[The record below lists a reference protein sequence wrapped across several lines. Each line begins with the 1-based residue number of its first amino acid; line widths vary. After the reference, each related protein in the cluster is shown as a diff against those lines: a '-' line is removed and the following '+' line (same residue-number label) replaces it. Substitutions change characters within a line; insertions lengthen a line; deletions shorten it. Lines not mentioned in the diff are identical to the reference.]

1 MSAVRPIF
9 LPAPY
14 QDSAQEGRLILRD
27 GSTATIRLSRAE
39 DRPALQYFFT
49 HLSPQSRRLRF
60 FSETKP
66 GMDVIDKLCGV
77 SDPKKQIT
85 LVVTRMAGHEVR
97 VIATGSCIAHSEK
110 TAEFAVAVDDA
121 FQGKGLGALILERL
135 AILAASNGF
144 VHFIAITDSSNH
156 MMLEVFRHS
165 GFQFRE
171 DYQDGYVQ
179 VDMDVSP
186 REQSVLRSE
195 LRDQIFTKA
204 SLRAIFSPHAV
215 AIVGASRDP
224 GSFGHRLVQ
233 SLAESKYPGAV
244 YPINPRADHV
254 GPWKAY
260 TSIKDVKEPV
270 DLAFLAVPREHVLA
284 AVDDCAER
292 GARALVVITAGFAD
306 AGDDGAKLQQ
316 QLVEK
321 IRGYGMRLVGPNCFG
336 VVNTDPAV
344 CMNGSLAQ
352 ELPKRGRIAL
362 SSQSGALG
370 MALLTL
376 AQKRG
381 LGLSM
386 FISMGN
392 KADVTGNDLLLY
404 WEDDPDTDVIAL
416 YLESFG
422 NPRRFARIARRVSRT
437 KPIVCVKSGRT
448 QGTRSPRGFLEEALH
463 SSDTAVNALFRQTGV
478 IRADTLEDMFDL
490 AALLGSQPLPKGRRV
505 GIVTNSHGAGQLCAD
520 AARAGGLEIAPLSA
534 TAQSL
539 LRSFLSAS
547 AALQPMIDLSAVA
560 HPDQYRAAVEHAL
573 LDHAIDS
580 LIVICTPIVNVDTTA
595 VLKAIH
601 DGVTCARVGGA
612 GDKPVVIVMMR
623 EDAARSVP
631 DRDTAVIPCYLFPEK
646 AARVLAMAAD
656 YAAWRAR
663 PPGNILDFDDARP
676 NLAREICARAVKER
690 GDCWLGDDESAEV
703 LRAFG
708 VSVLTGDTPER
719 AGDAETEVM
728 IGMTE
733 DPVFGPLIAF
743 GIAGIPS
750 RVLQDVEFRVTPLTD
765 EDARE
770 MVRSI
775 RGYPL
780 LLAQDGQ
787 PAADLAAIAE
797 MLLRVSLMIE
807 ETPEIREL
815 ELNPVTAREH
825 DRRCNVIGA
834 RIRVAAATRNQ
845 PARYSIASSVGMGDK
860 P

>member
-1 MSAVRPIF
+1 MSAVRPLY

-27 GSTATIRLSRAE
+27 GSTATIRLLRPE

-49 HLSPQSRRLRF
+49 HLSLQSRRLRF

-66 GMDVIDKLCGV
+66 GMDVIDKLCDV
-77 SDPKKQIT
+77 SDPGKQIT
-85 LVVTRMAGHEVR
+85 LVVTRIADHVNR
-97 VIATGSCIAHSEK
+97 IIATGSCIAHSDK

-135 AILAASNGF
+135 AVLAASNGF
-144 VHFIAITDSSNH
+144 VHFIAITDSANH
-156 MMLEVFRHS
+156 AMLEVFRHS
-165 GFQFRE
+165 GFQFSE

-179 VDMDVSP
+179 VDMDVAP

-204 SLRAIFSPHAV
+204 SLRAVFSPRSV
-215 AIVGASRDP
+215 AIIGASRDP
-224 GSFGHRLVQ
+224 ASFGHRLV
-233 SLAESKYPGAV
+233 LALQESKYTGAV
-244 YPINPRADHV
+244 YPINPRAAQV

-260 TSIKDVKEPV
+260 ASLRDVTEPV

-292 GARALVVITAGFAD
+292 GVRALVVISAGFAET
-306 AGDDGAKLQQ
+306 GDDGARLQQ

-321 IRGYGMRLVGPNCFG
+321 VRGYGMRLVGPTCFG

-344 CMNGSLAQ
+344 RMNGSLAQ

-376 AQKRG
+376 ARKRG

-404 WEDDPDTDVIAL
+404 WEDDADTDVIAL
-416 YLESFG
+416 YIESFG
-422 NPRRFARIARRVSRT
+422 NPRRFARIARRVSRV
-437 KPIVCVKSGRT
+437 KPIVCVKSGRA
-448 QGTRSPRGFLEEALH
+448 QGATSARGFLEAALH

-490 AALLGSQPLPKGRRV
+490 TALLGSQPLPKGRRT

-520 AARAGGLEIAPLSA
+520 AARAGGLEITPLSIPS
-534 TAQSL
+534 QSILRNL
-539 LRSFLSAS
+539 LH
-547 AALQPMIDLSAVA
+547 AAAGLRPMIDLTAAA
-560 HPDQYRAAVEHAL
+560 HPEQYRAAVEHAL
-573 LDHAIDS
+573 PDHAIDA
-580 LIVICTPIVNVDTTA
+580 LIVICTPIVNVDTVA

-612 GDKPVVIVMMR
+612 ADKPVVIVMMR
-623 EDAARSVP
+623 EDAAGNLP
-631 DRDTAVIPCYLFPEK
+631 DEDTVTIPRYLFPEK

-676 NLAREICARAVKER
+676 QHAREICARAVKER
-690 GDCWLGDDESAEV
+690 GDGWLSADESAGV

-708 VSVLTGDTPER
+708 VSVLTGDTRER
-719 AGDAETEVM
+719 GGIAETDVM

-743 GIAGIPS
+743 GLAGIPS
-750 RVLQDVEFRVTPLTD
+750 SILQDVEFRVTPLTD

-770 MVRSI
+770 MVRGI

-780 LLAQDGQ
+780 LLGQDGQ
-787 PAADLAAIAE
+787 PPADLAAIAE
-797 MLLRVSLMIE
+797 ILLRVSLMIE

-825 DRRCNVIGA
+825 DGRCNVLGA
-834 RIRVAAATRNQ
+834 RIRVAAATRSQ
-845 PARYSIASSVGMGDK
+845 PARYAIASSGGMGDDS
-860 P
+860 